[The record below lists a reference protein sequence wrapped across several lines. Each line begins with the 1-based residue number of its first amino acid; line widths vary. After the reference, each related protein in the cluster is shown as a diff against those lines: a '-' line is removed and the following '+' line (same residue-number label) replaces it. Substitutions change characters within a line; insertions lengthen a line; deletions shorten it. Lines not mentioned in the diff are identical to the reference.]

1 MLRVWGSM
9 ARPDEL
15 ACMGR
20 DWYFGGDLDYTAE
33 VIIIISSGQKTSAA
47 SCYARGCSEESKW
60 VL

>member
-1 MLRVWGSM
+1 M